1 MQARRTRLFRGQSL
15 TVLLMLFGYS
25 GYYLCRSNFSV
36 ALPMIADEL
45 ARRGFSSEITLI
57 RLGTIASLGVA
68 AYAIGKFP
76 AGAMAD
82 YVGGRSNFLGGMA
95 GSVFFT
101 LLFAFSGALPL
112 FTLAWIGN
120 RFAQSWGWAG
130 IVKVSSR
137 WFSYRT
143 YGTVMGIL
151 SLSFL
156 FGDAASRA
164 FLAWLIT
171 EGLGWR
177 GIFGVAST
185 TLLLLFFIN
194 LVLLKETPLA
204 IGEAEPPANPLAI
217 VVEQEDQR
225 SRPDLSSI
233 LKLLFVD
240 VSFWLVC
247 VLSFTFTLVRETFN
261 LWTPTYFVQVVG
273 LSPADAARQSALF
286 PLFGGFSVLLA
297 GFLSDRLKQAG
308 RATVIVCG
316 LLLAGVALFLLG
328 HTSFGDSRVMPIGL
342 VTLLGFLTIGPYSY
356 FAGAIALDLGGKRG
370 SATTSGIIDGVGY
383 LGGILAGDSIARLS
397 IAYGWRGAFSTLAVV
412 VWLSSIVAL
421 FYRRRTL
428 AKVAL
433 EQVALEDESR
443 VGR

>member
-1 MQARRTRLFRGQSL
+1 MQAIRSRLFRWQLL
-15 TVLLMLFGYS
+15 TILLMLFGYS

-45 ARRGFSSEITLI
+45 WRHGFSSEIALI
-57 RLGTIASLGVA
+57 RLGTIASVGVA
-68 AYAIGKFP
+68 AYAVGKFP

-82 YVGGRSNFLGGMA
+82 YLGGRRNFLGGMA

-101 LLFAFSGALPL
+101 LLFALSGGLRL
-112 FTLAWIGN
+112 FTLAWVGN

-130 IVKVSSR
+130 MVKVSSR

-177 GIFGVAST
+177 GIFEVAAA
-185 TLLLLFFIN
+185 TLLLLFFVN

-204 IGEAEPPANPLAI
+204 IGESEPPANPLAI
-217 VVEQEDQR
+217 VVEQEDQS
-225 SRPDLSSI
+225 SRPHLSSI
-233 LKLLFVD
+233 LKPLFTD
-240 VSFWLVC
+240 SGFWLVC
-247 VLSFTFTLVRETFN
+247 ILSFTFTLVRETFN

-273 LSPADAARQSALF
+273 LGPADAARESALF
-286 PLFGGFSVLLA
+286 PLFGGLSVLLA
-297 GFLSDRLKQAG
+297 GSLSDRLKHGG
-308 RATVIVCG
+308 RATIIVIG
-316 LLLAGVALFLLG
+316 LLLSGIALFLLG
-328 HTSFGDSRVMPIGL
+328 HVSFGNSRVAPIGL
-342 VTLLGFLTIGPYSY
+342 VTLVGFLMIGPYSY
-356 FAGAIALDLGGKRG
+356 FAGAIALDLGGKQA

-383 LGGILAGDSIARLS
+383 LGGILAGDTIARLS
-397 IAYGWRGAFSTLAVV
+397 VAYGWRGAFTALAFV
-412 VWLSSIVAL
+412 VWLSSIVAF
-421 FYRRRTL
+421 FYRRHLMTNAVSQTVPL
-428 AKVAL
+428 SGKPH
-433 EQVALEDESR
+433 
-443 VGR
+443 